1 MTVSTVN
8 DTSGNTS
15 TYGTGSSAADLSE
28 QFMKLLVAQ
37 MQNQDPTNPMDN
49 NQLTSQLAQF
59 NTAAGVEK
67 LNASVGNVQA
77 LMAQLGSMSAAS
89 WVGRGVL
96 IEVDPKVAFGE
107 ATQPLDGEEK
117 PSDSFS
123 FLLSGDAETVT
134 VTLTDDEGNAYTAQ
148 LKDVKSGVK
157 TYTLDDLEN
166 FQPEPG
172 PPQDREYTLSF
183 EAKNPEGDN
192 PEISGLI
199 QEQVSGVTMTANGA
213 VLHLLNHDPITMG
226 DVVVIQK

>member
-96 IEVDPKVAFGE
+96 IEGDPKVAFGD

-199 QEQVSGVTMTANGA
+199 QEQVSGVTMTAYGA
-213 VLHLLNHDPITMG
+213 VLHLLNHDSITMG
-226 DVVVIQK
+226 EVVVIQK